1 MISISAEILRTLRR
15 ADDLAMFPRVATR
28 IREVVDNPETSLVDL
43 EAAVSMDTTL
53 SAQVLKLANS
63 AFFGLPRSVASLKQA
78 LLILGFQATRD
89 TTLAIATMSIGRGED
104 PTRLHIWQRSLRAA
118 ATAQLFSSKIGWAG
132 PEAFVAGMLHD
143 IGTLILLE
151 LHPYLYEDIL
161 HFANSPSHL
170 IETECTT
177 FSFDHAQL
185 GAAALERWHLP
196 ERTVNAVL
204 RHHDIESAATI
215 TSANLPAALIWI
227 SAELARLTVGKDR
240 VPPQVAADTLS
251 VHRIAGI
258 LRLSN
263 DELYRAAKSP
273 TPELSP

>member
-1 MISISAEILRTLRR
+1 MTSNNTEIQRTLRR

-43 EAAVSMDTTL
+43 EAAVAMDSTL

-63 AFFGLPRSVASLKQA
+63 AFFGLPRSVASLNQA

-89 TTLAIATMSIGRGED
+89 TTLAIATMSIGRTED
-104 PTRLHIWQRSLRAA
+104 PTRLHIWQRALRAA
-118 ATAQLFSSKIGWAG
+118 AAAQMFSSKIGWAG
-132 PEAFVAGMLHD
+132 PEAFVAGMLHN

-161 HFANSPSHL
+161 HFASTPNHL
-170 IETECTT
+170 VETERTT

-196 ERTVNAVL
+196 ERTVSAV
-204 RHHDIESAATI
+204 RHHHDIQSAATI
-215 TSANLPAALIWI
+215 TSANLPSALLWI
-227 SAELARLTVGKDR
+227 SSELARLTVGKDR
-240 VPPQVAADTLS
+240 ISPDSVAETLS

-258 LRLSN
+258 LRLSKE
-263 DELYRAAKSP
+263 ELYHAARSP
-273 TPELSP
+273 TPELNP